1 MAIVRGLLALLVIA
15 YGAFNTVSPV
25 STALYK
31 LKDQWPA
38 GWPLAQ
44 KALQSSL
51 MQGGAAGADRFVPL
65 MQATNWL
72 QIALWLLAD
81 ILYILAGLR
90 LFGLRPRG
98 AVPVFAVAFLLDVA
112 VWATFKRLPIYDQ
125 TFSAA
130 EQQQDFMIFGV
141 LILVGIVM
149 WFAGRRKSTRIQPT
163 LLME

>member
-15 YGAFNTVSPV
+15 YGVFNAIAPL

-31 LKDQWPA
+31 LKDWWPA

-44 KALQSSL
+44 KVMQSSL
-51 MQGGAAGADRFVPL
+51 MRGDAEGADRFVPL

-72 QIALWLLAD
+72 QIGLWLLAD
-81 ILYILAGLR
+81 VLYIFAGFR

-98 AVPVFAVAFLLDVA
+98 AIPVFAVAFLLDVA

-130 EQQQDFMIFGV
+130 EQQQDFLIFGV
-141 LILVGIVM
+141 LIVVGVVM
-149 WFAGRRKSTRIQPT
+149 WLAGRRRTKRVQPT